1 MAQKLF
7 MELEDDLFVY
17 EVGQNANVYK
27 FNNIDLFDKLREEYI
42 TIKNIDNYKDVENRL
57 YKDKSRRE
65 IVEFELV
72 RIIDNLNNNEFV
84 TSQLVNIEKLLKMYE
99 EDIPDNVYKNIINL
113 IIKIEL
119 MIDIN
124 IGLFVELCELFEGLN
139 NKDIDEISSE
149 EDNKMEN

>member
-7 MELEDDLFVY
+7 MELEDDLFFC
-17 EVGQNANVYK
+17 EVGQNTNMYK

-42 TIKNIDNYKDVENRL
+42 IIKNIDNYEDVENRL

-65 IVEFELV
+65 IIEFELV
-72 RIIDNLNNNEFV
+72 RIIDNLKNNDFV
-84 TSQLVNIEKLLKMYE
+84 TLQLVNIEKLLKMYE

-124 IGLFVELCELFEGLN
+124 VGLFVELCELFETLN
-139 NKDIDEISSE
+139 NKDIDEISNE